1 MKVDAHYY
9 AVLAFCR
16 ACGFSKGSVHKVA
29 YASQFVDDAKI
40 NHIVIRGFPQ

>member
-16 ACGFSKGSVHKVA
+16 ACVVVYESV
-29 YASQFVDDAKI
+29 KI
-40 NHIVIRGFPQ
+40 HQYYP